1 MSHILSMITNRREEA
16 LCALDLFKSFIMV
29 GYAAE
34 DCDKPNVITAD
45 RDNNNSNPLA
55 SAYVF
60 SFLFLTH

>member
-1 MSHILSMITNRREEA
+1 
-16 LCALDLFKSFIMV
+16 MV
-29 GYAAE
+29 GYAAAE

-45 RDNNNSNPLA
+45 RDNNSNPLA

>member
-1 MSHILSMITNRREEA
+1 
-16 LCALDLFKSFIMV
+16 MV